1 MINSRRF
8 ITAIFGAIVFTTSV
22 YADMM
27 PMSLMDGRP
36 QKSSDN
42 FSCQTA
48 FQHTSLSG
56 SSNYLSVANLDL
68 WSVEFYPEASSDLS
82 NSSKLQPPKIL
93 TNKLGSLN
101 LCISALIS
109 LGLCSSVNWMKKHSF
124 GFIPEW
130 YHSGGPH
137 QIGHS
142 FAVTPDFLRTAPAFC
157 FIQPVYTVEDSIP
170 QYRLRTIVSLWRKSQ
185 FTPIVIASR
194 GPPDMS

>member
-1 MINSRRF
+1 MINSRRI
-8 ITAIFGAIVFTTSV
+8 ITAVFGAMVLSASV

-27 PMSLMDGRP
+27 PMSLSDGWP
-36 QKSSDN
+36 QKSSDV
-42 FSCQTA
+42 FSSQKA

-56 SSNYLSVANLDL
+56 SSNYLSGADQDL
-68 WSVEFYPEASSDLS
+68 WSVKFYPEASSDLINTS
-82 NSSKLQPPKIL
+82 EIQPPKIL
-93 TNKLGSLN
+93 TKKHDSLN
-101 LCISALIS
+101 LCLSALIS
-109 LGLCSSVNWMKKHSF
+109 LGLCSSVHWMKKHSF

-142 FAVTPDFLRTAPAFC
+142 FAVTPDFLRTAPVAC

-170 QYRLRTIVSLWRKSQ
+170 QYRLRTVVSLWRKSQ
-185 FTPIVIASR
+185 FTPTILASR